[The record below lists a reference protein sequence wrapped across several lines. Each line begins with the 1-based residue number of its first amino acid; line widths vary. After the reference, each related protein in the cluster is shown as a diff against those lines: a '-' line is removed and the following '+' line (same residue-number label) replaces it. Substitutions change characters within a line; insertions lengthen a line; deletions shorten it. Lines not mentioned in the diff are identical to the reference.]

1 MADNK
6 RKKGYFAKRAQKKS
20 IPQGREKQLATPR
33 KREAWKTDKAAAREE
48 AKKRAEARDK
58 QAAERKIAPGPS
70 LEKRQK
76 IRKSMKPSA
85 VDPAVWRPR
94 GDKKGLTWTGRE
106 EYVTKAKADAKPKKK
121 VVAKKKADTKKVV
134 AKKKTTGKA
143 GAGGTNKDPV
153 ILKSTGERYA
163 ESQRYLDALKK
174 GRSPFPT
181 KR

>member
-6 RKKGYFAKRAQKKS
+6 RKKGYFAKRAQKKR
-20 IPQGREKQLATPR
+20 IQQGREKQLATHR

-58 QAAERKIAPGPS
+58 QTAERKIAPGPS

-121 VVAKKKADTKKVV
+121 ADTKKVV

-181 KR
+181 GR

>member
-6 RKKGYFAKRAQKKS
+6 RKKGYFAKRAQKKR
-20 IPQGREKQLATPR
+20 IQQGREKQLATHR

-58 QAAERKIAPGPS
+58 QTAERKIAPGPS
-70 LEKRQK
+70 LQKRQK

-121 VVAKKKADTKKVV
+121 ADIG
-134 AKKKTTGKA
+134 AILTTVFG
-143 GAGGTNKDPV
+143 GGTPPPKAAP
-153 ILKSTGERYA
+153 
-163 ESQRYLDALKK
+163 
-174 GRSPFPT
+174 
-181 KR
+181 